1 MTPRETAMRYR
12 TLFAAL
18 LVPALVLTAATPA
31 EAFLGAIS
39 GAVQRAQMI
48 VNQATQ
54 IANQVR
60 QMRTMTRQLTELE
73 DQLEYM
79 EEVARG
85 VVDALADPFSDL
97 AAGSVGLV
105 GDGLAWGSEF
115 TGPAGELVDAVREMG
130 SGTSFT
136 GVWRRAQD
144 AADLVG
150 EADILDLYRNRP
162 AEESAR
168 AVADY
173 RRTREAADRQRV
185 LDYAMMDAAASLAS
199 TVEGAQSSFDDLT
212 ANGNL
217 SNTALQQAQV
227 AAALTQGRIDAAV
240 AQMLAY
246 QAVEQANRM
255 QQAEIDRL
263 ERLAEWRN
271 ARLRTNAMYDR
282 LRQAALG
289 NREQAREGLLFR
301 IPSFYLAGQS

>member
-1 MTPRETAMRYR
+1 MRYR

-60 QMRTMTRQLTELE
+60 QMRTMTRQLDELE

-85 VVDALADPFSDL
+85 EIEALAEPFSEL
-97 AAGSVGLV
+97 AAGPVGFV

-115 TGPAGELVDAVREMG
+115 TGPAGELVDAVRDMG
-130 SGTSFT
+130 SGGSFT
-136 GVWRRAQD
+136 DVWRTAQGV
-144 AADLVG
+144 ADRVS
-150 EADILDLYRNRP
+150 EADILDLYRDRP
-162 AEESAR
+162 AEVSTR
-168 AVADY
+168 AVEDY
-173 RRTREAADRQRV
+173 RHARQAADRQRV
-185 LDYAMMDAAASLAS
+185 LDYAMMDAAATLAL
-199 TVEGAQSSFDDLT
+199 TVEDAQDSFDDLT
-212 ANGNL
+212 ANSNV

-240 AQMLAY
+240 AQVLAF
-246 QAVEQANRM
+246 QAVERANQV

-263 ERLAEWRN
+263 ERLAEWRD
-271 ARLRTNAMYDR
+271 ARLRTNAMYEA
-282 LRQAALG
+282 LRAAALD
-289 NREQAREGLLFR
+289 NREQARAGLLFQV
-301 IPSFYLAGQS
+301 PSFYMGGQS

>member
-1 MTPRETAMRYR
+1 MRYR

-18 LVPALVLTAATPA
+18 LVPALMLTAATPA

-79 EEVARG
+79 QEIARG
-85 VVDALADPFSDL
+85 EVDALADPFSDL

-115 TGPAGELVDAVREMG
+115 TGPAGELVDAMRDMG

-144 AADLVG
+144 AADLVS
-150 EADILDLYRNRP
+150 ETDILDLYRNRP
-162 AEESAR
+162 ADESAR
-168 AVADY
+168 AAADY
-173 RRTREAADRQRV
+173 RRAREAADRQRV

-199 TVEGAQSSFDDLT
+199 TVEGAQVSFDDLT
-212 ANGNL
+212 ANGNI

-255 QQAEIDRL
+255 RQAEIDRL
-263 ERLAEWRN
+263 ERLAEWRD
-271 ARLRTNAMYDR
+271 ARLRTNAMYDQ
-282 LRQAALG
+282 LRTGALE

-301 IPSFYLAGQS
+301 VPSFYMGDQS